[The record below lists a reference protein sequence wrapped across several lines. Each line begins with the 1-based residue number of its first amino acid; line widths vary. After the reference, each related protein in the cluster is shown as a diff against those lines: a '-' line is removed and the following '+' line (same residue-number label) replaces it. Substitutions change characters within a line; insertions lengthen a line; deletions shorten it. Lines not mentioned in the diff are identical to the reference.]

1 MSSLLFKD
9 SIIKLRI
16 VPNSN
21 PIAFCIFEHEA
32 QEFFFCSSNQMT
44 ILEQCADFSFQY
56 LKADL
61 CLVESKPLHL
71 FLFKVIDFEDKLRL
85 VVVIIVGM
93 KVV

>member
-1 MSSLLFKD
+1 
-9 SIIKLRI
+9 
-16 VPNSN
+16 
-21 PIAFCIFEHEA
+21 
-32 QEFFFCSSNQMT
+32 MT

-71 FLFKVIDFEDKLRL
+71 FLFKVIDFEDKFRL